1 MGFLPLQLLGGGEF
15 WRSRALYAD
24 ISMLGSYRN
33 GDAEVSKQRLF
44 EIVSMQENVVRC
56 HVAVNKPISMYRVEC
71 KENASHD
78 HRGFLFIEQLL
89 L

>member
-1 MGFLPLQLLGGGEF
+1 MGFLPLQLLWSCKF

-24 ISMLGSYRN
+24 ISMPGSYRN

-44 EIVSMQENVVRC
+44 EIVSMQENVARC
-56 HVAVNKPISMYRVEC
+56 HVAVNKPLSMYRVEC

-78 HRGFLFIEQLL
+78 R
-89 L
+89 

>member
-1 MGFLPLQLLGGGEF
+1 MGFLPLQLLGICKF

-24 ISMLGSYRN
+24 ISMPRPYRN

-56 HVAVNKPISMYRVEC
+56 HVAVNKPLSMYRVEC

-78 HRGFLFIEQLL
+78 R
-89 L
+89 